1 MYLCV
6 EKTVKLVLKT
16 NFKVYMYL
24 CLFYGD
30 VFYMLTVWF
39 FELQHSLGTGL
50 HLQAF
55 ELFFRESQP
64 SASMSPILLK
74 TVFIKDSYKKIAS
87 NSTAMHS

>member
-1 MYLCV
+1 MFVLWWCLLYVSC
-6 EKTVKLVLKT
+6 LVFL
-16 NFKVYMYL
+16 NFNTTL
-24 CLFYGD
+24 A
-30 VFYMLTVWF
+30 
-39 FELQHSLGTGL
+39 QRGL